1 MPARLKF
8 ANTIATTLEWNGPAI
23 KNLALNI
30 RYILYKRKKRKLD
43 ANYQSSLGGTRTSL
57 CSRNDTLPMTP
68 DTTCLF
74 AFFVQSV
81 SLSPPPHWFIP
92 HPRSPGWAL
101 SSIAFD
107 WLTGGWID
115 RSASCICTDIICLR
129 FIRRSFF
136 FFFLLLF
143 PPFHRLFSLS
153 LAFLFSFV
161 FNLPCSRRSSVAKL
175 AERKLRSAWRNE
187 FLEKD
192 ILKEREREREKKL
205 TSRRWRRW
213 EK

>member
-1 MPARLKF
+1 MERTRDK
-8 ANTIATTLEWNGPAI
+8 ESR
-23 KNLALNI
+23 ALNI
-30 RYILYKRKKRKLD
+30 SFTEKDRRRGF
-43 ANYQSSLGGTRTSL
+43 ANYQWWTRRRTRTSL

-81 SLSPPPHWFIP
+81 SLSPSPIDSSPS
-92 HPRSPGWAL
+92 PRSPGWAL

-136 FFFLLLF
+136 FFFLLLS

-153 LAFLFSFV
+153 VAFLFSFV

-175 AERKLRSAWRNE
+175 AGRKLWSA
-187 FLEKD
+187 
-192 ILKEREREREKKL
+192 
-205 TSRRWRRW
+205 
-213 EK
+213 

>member
-81 SLSPPPHWFIP
+81 SLSPPPSLI
-92 HPRSPGWAL
+92 HPPSPIARLSPFVNCFRLTDWWMNRSIGL
-101 SSIAFD
+101 MHMYRYYMSTFY
-107 WLTGGWID
+107 
-115 RSASCICTDIICLR
+115 
-129 FIRRSFF
+129 
-136 FFFLLLF
+136 
-143 PPFHRLFSLS
+143 
-153 LAFLFSFV
+153 
-161 FNLPCSRRSSVAKL
+161 
-175 AERKLRSAWRNE
+175 
-187 FLEKD
+187 
-192 ILKEREREREKKL
+192 
-205 TSRRWRRW
+205 
-213 EK
+213 